1 MKKIDSKIES
11 LCDKLEYIVKYGN
24 ELIVNKRSDYWGYI
38 YTVSSNDLCDDI
50 FTILF
55 IISKDAYSIKV
66 NNKDSEVLEILIDKD
81 NENAKNLMD
90 LVIDKYKNRFSF
102 AIPEILYSIGM
113 RNEIFVTEAG
123 YKYITIRY
131 PNPIEIR

>member
-90 LVIDKYKNRFSF
+90 LVIDKYKNQKDKEKIEKIDESLR
-102 AIPEILYSIGM
+102 IIDRIND
-113 RNEIFVTEAG
+113 RIFKED
-123 YKYITIRY
+123 
-131 PNPIEIR
+131 